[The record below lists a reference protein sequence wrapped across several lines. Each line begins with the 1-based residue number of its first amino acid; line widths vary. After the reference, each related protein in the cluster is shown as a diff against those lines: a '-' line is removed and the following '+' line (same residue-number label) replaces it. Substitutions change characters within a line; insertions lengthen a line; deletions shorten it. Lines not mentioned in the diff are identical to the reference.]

1 MEFTLKKFKATDVI
15 IMSTML
21 SKIGLGKVTDVFG
34 KENIMSIVSQNE
46 DTSDKAAFTGM
57 AVALQIA
64 EILLGNI
71 DKCQGELYTL
81 LSHVSGLEVDEIKN
95 LDAED
100 FFELIVA
107 VVTMEQ
113 FKDFLKV
120 ASKLLNLKK

>member
-1 MEFTLKKFKATDVI
+1 MEFTLKKFKATDVV
-15 IMSTML
+15 IMATML

-46 DTSDKAAFTGM
+46 NTEDKTAFTGM
-57 AVALQIA
+57 TVAFQVA
-64 EILLGNI
+64 EVLLGNI

-81 LSHVSGLEVDEIKN
+81 LSHASGMTEDEVKE
-95 LDAED
+95 LDAEV

>member
-1 MEFTLKKFKATDVI
+1 MEFTLKKFKSTDVI
-15 IMSTML
+15 TMATML

-34 KENIMSIVSQNE
+34 KENIMNVISQNE
-46 DTSDKAAFTGM
+46 GTSDKTAFTGM
-57 AVALQIA
+57 TVALQIA
-64 EILLGNI
+64 EVILGNL

-81 LSHVSGLEVDEIKN
+81 LSHASGMTEDEIKE
-95 LDAED
+95 LDAEV
-100 FFELIVA
+100 FFELIIA